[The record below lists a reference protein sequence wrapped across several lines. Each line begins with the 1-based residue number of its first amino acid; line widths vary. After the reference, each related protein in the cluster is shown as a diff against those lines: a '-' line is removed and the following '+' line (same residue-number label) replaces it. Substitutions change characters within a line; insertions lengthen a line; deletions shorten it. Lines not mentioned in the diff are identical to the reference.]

1 MGYDLL
7 VSCMS
12 PPTGDCADNILNYAD
27 KGLWNPNTREIH
39 YIGQGHGGRE
49 LKFITYNDASGKWTR
64 EAKPEWDCSPAQG
77 CYSLVHGY
85 EATTLDPATGNIY
98 ARKFNS
104 TAVYKWTRSS
114 KTWTQLPAAPNPAV
128 AVALQYFPEMG
139 GVVLVGGGE
148 VHFYSESQA
157 KWTTLA
163 TGLAMG
169 PYHNVASYNAL
180 YKAVILGGGNDSS
193 SLYKLTSS
201 GALGVIAAA
210 PAAVAVGTSL
220 FTVDPASGKHL
231 LFSVSGGFFEYD
243 VVSNRWN
250 TLSTSGVPILRSGS
264 YAVDDRV
271 AIAISTYGLIAF
283 LVFDGSDSTK
293 MYLYRHA
300 PGGSAAPPD
309 TTPPSVPKGLTVQ

>member
-139 GVVLVGGGE
+139 E
-148 VHFYSESQA
+148 
-157 KWTTLA
+157 
-163 TGLAMG
+163 
-169 PYHNVASYNAL
+169 
-180 YKAVILGGGNDSS
+180 SS
-193 SLYKLTSS
+193 SWAEARCIS
-201 GALGVIAAA
+201 
-210 PAAVAVGTSL
+210 
-220 FTVDPASGKHL
+220 TV
-231 LFSVSGGFFEYD
+231 
-243 VVSNRWN
+243 NRK
-250 TLSTSGVPILRSGS
+250 RSG
-264 YAVDDRV
+264 
-271 AIAISTYGLIAF
+271 
-283 LVFDGSDSTK
+283 
-293 MYLYRHA
+293 RH
-300 PGGSAAPPD
+300 SPPVLRWVRTTTSRR
-309 TTPPSVPKGLTVQ
+309 TTPCTRQ